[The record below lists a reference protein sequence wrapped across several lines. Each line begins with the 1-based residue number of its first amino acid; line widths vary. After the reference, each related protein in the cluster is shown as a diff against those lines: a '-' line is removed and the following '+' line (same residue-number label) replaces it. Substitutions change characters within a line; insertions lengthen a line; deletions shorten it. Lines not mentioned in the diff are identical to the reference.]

1 MTVEPPCGDR
11 RVVVAEE
18 SRKPGHSPPKA
29 LGCPGA
35 SGRRESQ
42 RTREEGRFTAVI
54 ISSWREGR
62 ETIHEEQKQ
71 VCICQIAIACLIVGN
86 SCCPKSSRE

>member
-1 MTVEPPCGDR
+1 M
-11 RVVVAEE
+11 AEE